1 MQPIEVVEA
10 AIAQTRPIVA
20 AISPDQYDHATPC
33 TDWDVRAL
41 LNHLLGAL
49 TMWRGLPSGDADMSA
64 LAAEYT
70 GGDVSQSYDEIAG
83 ATLDAWRADGV
94 VDNPVQFPGSEMPG
108 AFAARMLA
116 GDVLLHGWDL
126 AQATGQTVAW
136 NQALAADIL
145 DWQGEAARRFP
156 PEMRAHAFAPEV
168 ETPPGADAMT
178 RLLCVSGR
186 RP

>member
-1 MQPIEVVEA
+1 MQPIEAVET

-20 AISPDQYDHATPC
+20 HISPDQYDLATPC

-41 LNHLLGAL
+41 LNHMLGAL
-49 TMWRGLPSGDADMSA
+49 TMWQGLPSGDADMSA
-64 LAAEYT
+64 LAGEYA
-70 GGDVSQSYDEIAG
+70 GGDVSQSYDEIAA

-126 AQATGQTVAW
+126 ARATGQTVAW
-136 NQALAADIL
+136 NQELAADVL
-145 DWQGEAARRFP
+145 EWQEEAARNFP
-156 PEMRAHAFAPEV
+156 PEVRARAFAPEIAV
-168 ETPPGADAMT
+168 PAGADTMT
-178 RLLCVSGR
+178 RLVGFVGR
-186 RP
+186 EP